1 VSAKT
6 LWIKWEKFR
15 ELLKNCEHYMWLA
28 AGRKGS
34 KGVSMGKN
42 AGTEFVDSVFG

>member
-1 VSAKT
+1 M
-6 LWIKWEKFR
+6 
-15 ELLKNCEHYMWLA
+15 LKNYEHYMWLA

-42 AGTEFVDSVFG
+42 DGTEFVDSVFGLLREQRSSER